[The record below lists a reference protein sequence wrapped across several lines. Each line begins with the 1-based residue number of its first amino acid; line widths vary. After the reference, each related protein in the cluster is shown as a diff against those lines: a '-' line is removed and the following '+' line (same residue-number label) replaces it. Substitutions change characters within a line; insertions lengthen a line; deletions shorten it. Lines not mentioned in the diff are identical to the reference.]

1 MNMTDS
7 FHHSAVSTTNYKEE
21 KLITNIIEHLV
32 PFSKKEPPENKDL
45 FVYEETDAGRKYGIL
60 RFFKKGSMMP
70 NYDGKDGKTPEERLL
85 EEIFHGS
92 LEDMYAPATC
102 FYRYVKNKRSTG
114 GTWVQSSINPL
125 DASYAI
131 INPEHMR

>member
-1 MNMTDS
+1 
-7 FHHSAVSTTNYKEE
+7 
-21 KLITNIIEHLV
+21 
-32 PFSKKEPPENKDL
+32 
-45 FVYEETDAGRKYGIL
+45 
-60 RFFKKGSMMP
+60 MP